1 MFINTQMLTKPQLA
15 KIQALFIF
23 FACENFREDPTSEKF
38 VKLLDEVRE
47 YLGCIDNTSKEMIPF
62 IKEGFDEI
70 QHAAV
75 QCSICDWNDFPI
87 DGIQSMAAMASCE
100 FMPDISL
107 RLFLEQK
114 KRNFGMNSFQLSLIA
129 FFKSLKEIYAW
140 FEKHGLKIEGK
151 FNLEV
156 VEEFVSGEND
166 DN

>member
-1 MFINTQMLTKPQLA
+1 MFVNTQMLTKPQLA

-38 VKLLDEVRE
+38 VKLLDEARE
-47 YLGCIDNTSKEMIPF
+47 YLGCIDKTSKEIIPY

-70 QHAAV
+70 QNAAV

-87 DGIQSMAAMASCE
+87 DGIQSMAAMACCE
-100 FMPDISL
+100 LMPDISL

-114 KRNFGMNSFQLSLIA
+114 KRNFGMNSFQLSFIA
-129 FFKSLKEIYAW
+129 FFKSLKEIYTW
-140 FEKHGLKIEGK
+140 FERHGVKIEGK
-151 FNLEV
+151 FNIEV